1 MAAILTRC
9 ASSDWEI
16 LPAVEFRSKLRN
28 PRDWDDWAFEA
39 LSVTVTVFALVP
51 GFCMLRNWESVPT
64 GIRLSRSF
72 PNPELYELYEGK
84 ETRLGAAVVALIL
97 WKEPWN
103 LLGCNAL
110 SPTPTSGAAPLLTLF
125 D

>member
-72 PNPELYELYEGK
+72 PNPELYELYEGTG
-84 ETRLGAAVVALIL
+84 TR
-97 WKEPWN
+97 
-103 LLGCNAL
+103 
-110 SPTPTSGAAPLLTLF
+110 
-125 D
+125 